1 MFHRAFRLVA
11 ITAGSVVV
19 ALIGAAGASSSSS
32 APREEK
38 SIMYTR
44 VVDLSHRISPRS
56 RYGRV
61 TPMSYSRLWPRGRRT
76 ATTCAS
82 SPSANTAR
90 LT

>member
-38 SIMYTR
+38 SIM
-44 VVDLSHRISPRS
+44 
-56 RYGRV
+56 
-61 TPMSYSRLWPRGRRT
+61 
-76 ATTCAS
+76 
-82 SPSANTAR
+82 
-90 LT
+90 